1 MCSVLITAATSKHFL
16 GRSRQ
21 RSHSPLDQTYEGQQY
36 ARDWFRLD
44 GTKSP
49 ASTCSSTL
57 PSCKDKRRAR
67 WMPSNLVQA
76 HNALIYD
83 DTTLSALTT
92 RQRAKRNFNT
102 KTRIR
107 NLRRTHSN
115 KGYTIPQCALLDC
128 SETWTAPNSLEASHL
143 RDRAQRSLK
152 HFQTFCCLLHMLH
165 AMDTCR
171 TIPKNLQEA
180 KDPLHRPLTRRI
192 HSVACTLLVCGVCL
206 QSKTRTFAI

>member
-1 MCSVLITAATSKHFL
+1 MQGTGFDLTELSPQRAHAAPPCHHARTSVGQDGCLAT
-16 GRSRQ
+16 
-21 RSHSPLDQTYEGQQY
+21 
-36 ARDWFRLD
+36 WFQHI
-44 GTKSP
+44 
-49 ASTCSSTL
+49 
-57 PSCKDKRRAR
+57 
-67 WMPSNLVQA
+67 MPWC
-76 HNALIYD
+76 IYD
-83 DTTLSALTT
+83 DTRLSALTT

-107 NLRRTHSN
+107 NLRRTHSD

-152 HFQTFCCLLHMLH
+152 HFHIFRCLLHMLH
-165 AMDTCR
+165 DMDR
-171 TIPKNLQEA
+171 TIPKNLQET
-180 KDPLHRPLTRRI
+180 KDPLHKPLTRRK